1 MNPTLNLENNPLP
14 SSNFV
19 RRGPEVLVDRN
30 IVPAGAHKDQRTRD
44 QRPEELKNRT
54 EEQNLLSKF

>member
-1 MNPTLNLENNPLP
+1 MNPILNLENNPLP

-19 RRGPEVLVDRN
+19 RRGPEVLVDRS
-30 IVPAGAHKDQRTRD
+30 IVPAGAHRD